1 MSGPAAQADGLEQ
14 TAGGLL
20 ETGLRFLES
29 LAAIVQSTPAGTTAE
44 QSIGQRLS
52 SLVSHDQ
59 NTGRKTLSIPLPQSI
74 DEDRLTRAI
83 AGVLSAFGRSG

>member
-1 MSGPAAQADGLEQ
+1 LEQ
-14 TAGGLL
+14 TAGALI